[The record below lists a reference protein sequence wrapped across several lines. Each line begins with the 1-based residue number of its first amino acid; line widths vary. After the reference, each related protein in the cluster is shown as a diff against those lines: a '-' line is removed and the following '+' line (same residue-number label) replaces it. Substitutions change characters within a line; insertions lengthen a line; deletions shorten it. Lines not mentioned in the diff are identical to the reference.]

1 MRTYKK
7 IKKKVEDKV
16 YCDVCGQNCTVDQL
30 GSEYATL
37 EAIWGY
43 SSTRDGQKFDIQ
55 ICEQCFVDILYWIKN
70 KRKQVLGCFQ
80 YPYDKDPLDGQSYN
94 IL

>member
-43 SSTRDGQKFDIQ
+43 GSTRDGQKFDIQ
-55 ICEQCFVDILYWIKN
+55 ICEQCFADTLDWMKN
-70 KRKQVLGCFQ
+70 KRRVVLGHFQ
-80 YPYDKDPLDGQSYN
+80 YPYDKDPLEGQSYN